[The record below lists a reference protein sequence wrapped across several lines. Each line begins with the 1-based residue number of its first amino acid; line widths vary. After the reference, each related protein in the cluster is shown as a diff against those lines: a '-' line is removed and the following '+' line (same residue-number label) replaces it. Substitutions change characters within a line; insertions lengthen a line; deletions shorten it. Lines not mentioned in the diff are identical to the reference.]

1 MIDVHCHLLPG
12 IDDGPETLEQSLALA
27 SIAVADGIQKSIVTP
42 HIHPGRYENERH
54 RITREVAAFRQAL
67 DAHHIPLEIGFA
79 AEVRI
84 GPEIMPMLE
93 ERVIPFLGKLE
104 GDDILLLEMPHS
116 HIPVGSEKFTAW
128 CLERNIRPLI
138 AHPERNRDVMR
149 SLDKLAPFVEQG
161 CLLQLTAQSVA
172 GGFGDRAHERAIEM
186 LERGWVSVLGSDA
199 HNEQYRPPVLS
210 AGRDAAAAIVGEAS
224 ARAMVEDLPAAITRD
239 NRVTTIQST
248 G

>member
-1 MIDVHCHLLPG
+1 MIDIHCHLLPG
-12 IDDGPETLEQSLALA
+12 IDDGPENLKQSLALA
-27 SIAVADGIQKSIVTP
+27 GIAVADGIQKSIVTP
-42 HIHPGRYENERH
+42 HIHTDRYENEQH
-54 RITREVAAFRQAL
+54 SITRAVITFRQQL
-67 DAHHIPLEIGFA
+67 DVHHIPLEIGFA

-84 GPEIMPMLE
+84 GPEIVPMLE
-93 ERVIPFLGKLE
+93 EGRIPFLGKLD
-104 GDDILLLEMPHS
+104 GDDVLLLELPHS

-128 CLERNIRPLI
+128 CLARNIRPLI

-149 SLDKLAPFVEQG
+149 DINRLAPFVEQG
-161 CLLQLTAQSVA
+161 CMLQLTAQSVA

-210 AGRDAAAAIVGEAS
+210 AGRDAAAAIVGEAA

-239 NRVTTIQST
+239 NRVTTVQST